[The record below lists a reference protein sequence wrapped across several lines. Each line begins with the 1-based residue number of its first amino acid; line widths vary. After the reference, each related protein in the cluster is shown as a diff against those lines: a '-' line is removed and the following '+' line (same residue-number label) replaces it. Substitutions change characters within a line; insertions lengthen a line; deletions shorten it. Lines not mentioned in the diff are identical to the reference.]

1 MLLKALGEYACT
13 APVSLITGKRESA
26 NSANSALA
34 SIINKRAVIM
44 QEPEA
49 NEMIQAGVMKSL
61 TGGDTISTRELN
73 SSQMEFKPMA
83 KLFMACNR
91 IPTMSDSDGGTIRRL
106 KLTEFISRFV
116 ENPSDEPQNGICEFK
131 IDKDLKSKLEHY
143 KPVFMCVLLNY
154 YRIYRTEGITPP
166 MSVIKVTKKYEND
179 NNLIKDFIDEYIQE
193 SDKSESITKDD
204 LKNIYKNDYTLKANF
219 GKFNNFIGR
228 LENALCTEFKLDSKR
243 RIYKLSGYIIK
254 QKGIDEDSDEDDNST
269 SD

>member
-1 MLLKALGEYACT
+1 
-13 APVSLITGKRESA
+13 
-26 NSANSALA
+26 
-34 SIINKRAVIM
+34 M

-116 ENPSDEPQNGICEFK
+116 ENPSDEPQNGIYEFK

>member
-1 MLLKALGEYACT
+1 
-13 APVSLITGKRESA
+13 
-26 NSANSALA
+26 
-34 SIINKRAVIM
+34 M

-61 TGGDTISTRELN
+61 TGGDNISTRELN

-91 IPTMSDSDGGTIRRL
+91 QPMLSDSDGGTIRRL

-116 ENPSDEPQNGICEFK
+116 ENPSPEPQNGIYEFK

-143 KPVFMCVLLNY
+143 KSVFMCILLNY
-154 YRIYRTEGITPP
+154 YKIYRSEGIIPP
-166 MSVIKVTKKYEND
+166 MSVIKVTKKYESD

-193 SDKSESITKDD
+193 SDKSEFIAKDE

-228 LENALCTEFKLDSKR
+228 LENTLCTEFKLDTKK
-243 RIYKLSGYIIK
+243 RIYKLSGYVIRT
-254 QKGIDEDSDEDDNST
+254 KGLEDDDDDEEDDKETNNVTDIDINNT
-269 SD
+269 SE